1 MNNLTDGVFFFD
13 SGVGGLSVLSACR
26 ERLKGVTFY
35 YYGDNQNAP
44 YGNLP
49 PERIFQ
55 RVQEIFVS
63 CARLPIRAAVLACNT
78 VTAVCVETLRKSLP
92 FPIIG
97 AEPAILLG
105 ARQGKRVLVLAT
117 KATCESLR
125 FTLLLARAKELYP
138 QAHVEA
144 AACEQLAGVIE
155 RGLGRGEID
164 ISPYLPKA
172 QPDVVVLGCTHY
184 VFVKEQIADFYN
196 CAVVDGNQGIAAR
209 LQSVLDGLPS
219 MPTNTPPLTPPPNI
233 SLQNTYQQNLISSL
247 PVFVDYTLLKGKK
260 SEGDILF
267 LGEAKNSN
275 LVIYEQMFAK

>member
-55 RVQEIFVS
+55 RVQEIFAS

-125 FTLLLARAKELYP
+125 FTLLLARARELYP
-138 QAHVEA
+138 QAHIEA
-144 AACEQLAGVIE
+144 VACEQLAGVIE
-155 RGLGRGEID
+155 RGLGRGEIEPSGLIIRLFESSITD
-164 ISPYLPKA
+164 VPLRDVISFSSLTAPL
-172 QPDVVVLGCTHY
+172 
-184 VFVKEQIADFYN
+184 
-196 CAVVDGNQGIAAR
+196 AVS
-209 LQSVLDGLPS
+209 SVRAVPGS
-219 MPTNTPPLTPPPNI
+219 I
-233 SLQNTYQQNLISSL
+233 SLLKSVTVDDVSSIKTDVTSPFFLLIAKQTASVVTVIKSL
-247 PVFVDYTLLKGKK
+247 CSDRL
-260 SEGDILF
+260 
-267 LGEAKNSN
+267 
-275 LVIYEQMFAK
+275 